1 MPSMDIVFTQILVIL
16 LYVAI
21 GYVCGKAGLI
31 RPDQRKYLTRI
42 CTDLILPFTILS
54 ASSQEVSQKELTGF
68 ALITLLILLTY
79 IVTTAAALGIQ
90 TLMKTK
96 RPMKITTASLLT
108 YPNCTFL
115 GLPLCRALFGEIA
128 VLYNAVA
135 LVAFN
140 VLFFTWQA
148 SAFTGKKF
156 SWRNLLTLPNI
167 ATGILIVMLAL
178 RWHFPSPVQ
187 TVVSNTGAM
196 ISPLSLIIIGVMMS
210 ENRLT
215 AVLTEKR
222 AYLVTLIRNLLIP
235 LALML
240 LIRLLD
246 ISLAERVCL
255 LVYLA
260 CPCATLTS
268 IYAIQNDMEPEFAAR
283 SVLMSTLFFAGTL
296 PLIIWLGT
304 RLLQ

>member
-1 MPSMDIVFTQILVIL
+1 MP
-16 LYVAI
+16 AI
-21 GYVCGKAGLI
+21 
-31 RPDQRKYLTRI
+31 
-42 CTDLILPFTILS
+42 
-54 ASSQEVSQKELTGF
+54 
-68 ALITLLILLTY
+68 
-79 IVTTAAALGIQ
+79 
-90 TLMKTK
+90 
-96 RPMKITTASLLT
+96 
-108 YPNCTFL
+108 
-115 GLPLCRALFGEIA
+115 
-128 VLYNAVA
+128 
-135 LVAFN
+135 
-140 VLFFTWQA
+140 
-148 SAFTGKKF
+148 
-156 SWRNLLTLPNI
+156 
-167 ATGILIVMLAL
+167 
-178 RWHFPSPVQ
+178 
-187 TVVSNTGAM
+187 
-196 ISPLSLIIIGVMMS
+196 

-215 AVLTEKR
+215 AVLKEKR

-246 ISLAERVCL
+246 ISPAERVCL